1 MSTMTGAADELAA
14 ETPQEKP
21 AGSGEAAPRA
31 WYTVSM
37 LALVIML
44 AQVDRNV
51 ISLMVESIKDDF
63 GLSDTEIGYLTGIAF
78 VSTYFLLGPPVARMA
93 DRGFRKPVVCAS
105 LAVWS
110 VATSI
115 CGLAQN
121 YWQLFVGRMIVGGAE
136 SGSSP
141 ASLSMIADVV
151 PKAKLPRAYAI
162 YNTGFMAGGAAALFF
177 GGLLMGAFAD
187 MDPIPIPG
195 IGVVRDWQ
203 MVFIILGLPGLLVSL
218 VIMLTVP
225 EPQRTAMH
233 KKGGYPLR
241 EVFGFIWANRRMHIP
256 LLLGSLLNSIQ
267 SFGTVAWIPAFY
279 ERTFGWGPAVAGPL
293 LGPINM
299 AASLLG
305 LFGGAWLAERLG
317 KTRDDANVR
326 TMFLS
331 NFLCIPFI
339 VAGPLMPTPWLA
351 LGMNALGFSIAAM
364 GGAGYN
370 AALQISTPNAMRG
383 QINAIYLFIIA
394 AVGGG
399 AGPLIVG
406 LLTDFVAGAEEDLRY
421 VLAGSR
427 LVLAPIDALLIWLAV
442 RPYGRAVRDRIN
454 AGE

>member
-1 MSTMTGAADELAA
+1 VSTATGTADDLVVEPAHD
-14 ETPQEKP
+14 KP
-21 AGSGEAAPRA
+21 APVTEAAPRA
-31 WYTVSM
+31 WYTVAM
-37 LALVIML
+37 LAVVIML

-63 GLSDTEIGYLTGIAF
+63 DLSDTEIGYLTGIAF
-78 VSTYFLLGPPVARMA
+78 VSTYFLLGPPIARVA

-105 LAVWS
+105 LAIWS
-110 VATSI
+110 FATSL

-141 ASLSMIADVV
+141 ASLSMIADVI

-187 MDPIPIPG
+187 MEPIPIPG
-195 IGVVRDWQ
+195 IGVLRDWQ
-203 MVFIILGLPGLLVSL
+203 MVFIILGLPGLLVAL
-218 VIMLTVP
+218 IIMLTVP
-225 EPQRTAMH
+225 EPKRTAMH
-233 KKGGYPLR
+233 KKGGYPLS
-241 EVFGFIWANRRMHIP
+241 EVFGFMWANRRMHIP

-267 SFGTVAWIPAFY
+267 SFGSIAWIPAFY
-279 ERTFGWGPAVAGPL
+279 ERTSGGGPAVAGPL

-299 AASLLG
+299 ASSLLG
-305 LFGGAWLAERLG
+305 LFGGAWLAERLA
-317 KTRDDANVR
+317 KSRDDANVR
-326 TMFLS
+326 TMFLA
-331 NFLCIPFI
+331 NLLCIPFI
-339 VAGPLMPTPWLA
+339 VISPLMPTPWLA
-351 LGMNALGFSIAAM
+351 LTIGAIGGSIAAM

-383 QINAIYLFIIA
+383 QINAIYLFVIA

-399 AGPLIVG
+399 IGPLLVG

-421 VLAGSR
+421 VLAGYR
-427 LVLAPIDALLIWLAV
+427 LALAPIDALLVWLAV
-442 RPYGRAVRDRIN
+442 RPYGKAVRDRID